1 MNFNENESRS
11 EILLKYWGF
20 TKFRDSQEEIIDNVI
35 ENKDV
40 LALLP
45 TGGGKS
51 LCYQLPAI
59 LKKGTC
65 IVISPLIAL
74 MEDQV
79 SDLQKKGIN
88 ATYLNSNHRFKD
100 IDRILDNVIYG
111 DVKFLFI
118 SPVSYTHLTL
128 PTTPYV

>member
-1 MNFNENESRS
+1 MNFNENESKS

-111 DVKFLFI
+111 NVKFLFI
-118 SPVSYTHLTL
+118 SPERINSRIFEER
-128 PTTPYV
+128 